1 MSVPSSPLPPSLLP
15 AGFSDVLP
23 PEAETEAA
31 AIEAMLGVFAAHGY
45 ERVKPP
51 LLEFEDSL
59 LGGTGEATAEQ
70 TFRLMDPVSQRMMGL
85 RADITPQVARIAAVR
100 LARAPRPL
108 RLSYNGQV
116 LRVRGSELRPA
127 RQMAQAGIEL
137 IGADAPEAD
146 AEVIAVAAEALAALG
161 VPAVSFDLTLPTL
174 ADQLLATL
182 SLPAAT
188 DAALRHAL
196 DRKDA
201 AEVAAHAGPLADV
214 LDELLHAAG
223 PADRALA
230 ALAGSALPPAAAA
243 LAARLA
249 RTVAAVRARAPGVA
263 LTADPLEF
271 RGFRYHRGVAFTVF
285 TGALSEELGR
295 GGGYLAGEE
304 HATGVTLYPDVAL
317 RAAPPQPRRPRVFIP
332 HGLGPQGAA
341 LRRQGFATVA
351 ALGPVKDARAEAR
364 RLACTHIATD
374 DGDASLLGGN

>member
-1 MSVPSSPLPPSLLP
+1 MTPHPSLLP

-51 LLEFEDSL
+51 LLEFEESL
-59 LGGTGEATAEQ
+59 LAGSGAATAEQ

-85 RADITPQVARIAAVR
+85 RADITPQVARVAAVR
-100 LARAPRPL
+100 LARAARPL

-127 RQMAQAGIEL
+127 RQMAQAGVEL

-161 VPAVSFDLTLPTL
+161 VAAVSFDLTLPTL
-174 ADQLLATL
+174 ADELLATL
-182 SLPAAT
+182 SLGAERE
-188 DAALRHAL
+188 AALRHAL

-201 AEVAAHAGPLADV
+201 AEVAALAGPLADG

-223 PADRALA
+223 PADRALD
-230 ALAGSALPPAAAA
+230 A
-243 LAARLA
+243 LAAVPLPPPARALAERLS
-249 RTVAAVRARAPGVA
+249 RTVAAVRARAPGVT

-285 TGALSEELGR
+285 TGALAEELGR
-295 GGGYLAGEE
+295 GGGYLAGDEP
-304 HATGVTLYPDVAL
+304 ATGVTLYPDAAL
-317 RAAPPQPRRPRVFIP
+317 RAAPAKARRPRVFVP
-332 HGLGPQGAA
+332 VALADRGAA
-341 LRRQGFATVA
+341 LRARGFATVA
-351 ALGPVKDARAEAR
+351 ALGPVEDAAAEAR
-364 RLACTHIATD
+364 RLACTHLAAD
-374 DGDASLLGGN
+374 DGEASPLEGPLEGQ

>member
-1 MSVPSSPLPPSLLP
+1 LSLHPSLLP
-15 AGFSDVLP
+15 AGFVDVLP

-51 LLEFEDSL
+51 LLEFEESL
-59 LGGTGEATAEQ
+59 LAGTGAATAEQ
-70 TFRLMDPVSQRMMGL
+70 TFRLMDPVSQRMLGL

-116 LRVRGSELRPA
+116 LRVRGSELRPV
-127 RQMAQAGIEL
+127 RQMAQAGVEL

-161 VPAVSFDLTLPTL
+161 IPAVSFDLTLPTL
-174 ADQLLATL
+174 ADELLATL
-182 SLPAAT
+182 SVPPERE
-188 DAALRHAL
+188 AALRHAL

-201 AEVAAHAGPLADV
+201 AEVALLAGPLADV

-223 PADRALA
+223 PADRALEA
-230 ALAGSALPPAAAA
+230 LSASPLPPRARALAE
-243 LAARLA
+243 RLA
-249 RTVAAVRARAPGVA
+249 RTVAAVRARSPGLA

-285 TGALSEELGR
+285 SAALAEELGR

-304 HATGVTLYPDVAL
+304 PATGVTLYPDAAL
-317 RAAPPQPRRPRVFIP
+317 RAAPPRPRRPRVFVP
-332 HGLGPQGAA
+332 LSLAA
-341 LRRQGFATVA
+341 RAPLLRAEGFATVA
-351 ALGPVKDARAEAR
+351 ALGPVADAAAEAR
-364 RLACTHIATD
+364 RLACTHLATE
-374 DGDASLLGGN
+374 DGAFPLEGV

>member
-1 MSVPSSPLPPSLLP
+1 MTTHPSLLP

-59 LGGTGEATAEQ
+59 LGGAGSATAAQ

-85 RADITPQVARIAAVR
+85 RADITPQVARIATVR
-100 LARAPRPL
+100 LAQAARPL

-137 IGADAPEAD
+137 IGADTPEAD
-146 AEVIAVAAEALAALG
+146 AEVVAVAAEALAAMG

-174 ADQLLATL
+174 ADALLATL
-182 SLPAAT
+182 SLSPEK
-188 DAALRHAL
+188 DEALRHAL

-201 AEVAAHAGPLADV
+201 AEVASHAGPLADV

-230 ALAGSALPPAAAA
+230 ALAAATLPAEARVLAERLSRTIAAI
-243 LAARLA
+243 
-249 RTVAAVRARAPGVA
+249 RARAPDIA

-271 RGFRYHRGVAFTVF
+271 RGFRYYRGIGFTVF
-285 TGALSEELGR
+285 SAALSEEVGR
-295 GGGYLAGEE
+295 GGGYMAGDEP
-304 HATGVTLYPDVAL
+304 ATGVTLYPDAAL
-317 RAAPPQPRRPRVFIP
+317 RAAPPKPRRPRVFVP
-332 HGLGPQGAA
+332 VTLAASGAA

-351 ALGPVKDARAEAR
+351 ALGPVADAEAEAR
-364 RLACTHIATD
+364 RLACTHLATE
-374 DGDASLLGGN
+374 DGDARPLSGPLEGS

>member
-1 MSVPSSPLPPSLLP
+1 MSPHPSLLP

-51 LLEFEDSL
+51 LLEFEESL
-59 LGGTGEATAEQ
+59 LAGSGAATAEQ

-161 VPAVSFDLTLPTL
+161 VASVSFDLTLPTL
-174 ADQLLATL
+174 ADELLATL
-182 SLPAAT
+182 SLPPERE
-188 DAALRHAL
+188 AALRHAL

-201 AEVAAHAGPLADV
+201 AEVAALAGPMADV

-230 ALAGSALPPAAAA
+230 ALATVSLPPAARA
-243 LAARLA
+243 LAERLA
-249 RTVAAVRARAPGVA
+249 RTVAAVRARAPAVV

-285 TGALSEELGR
+285 TGALAEELGR

-304 HATGVTLYPDVAL
+304 PATGVTLYPDAAL
-317 RAAPPQPRRPRVFIP
+317 RAAPPKPRRPRVFVP
-332 HGLGPQGAA
+332 MPLADVAAGLRA
-341 LRRQGFATVA
+341 QGFATVA
-351 ALGPVKDARAEAR
+351 ALGPVDDPAAEAK
-364 RLACTHIATD
+364 RLGCTHLAAEGGEAT
-374 DGDASLLGGN
+374 LLEGQ

>member
-1 MSVPSSPLPPSLLP
+1 MTPHPSLLP

-51 LLEFEDSL
+51 LLEFEESL
-59 LGGTGEATAEQ
+59 LAGSGAATAEQ

-85 RADITPQVARIAAVR
+85 RADITPQVARVAAVR
-100 LARAPRPL
+100 LARAARPL

-127 RQMAQAGIEL
+127 RQMAQAGVEL

-161 VPAVSFDLTLPTL
+161 VAAVSFDLTLPTL
-174 ADQLLATL
+174 ADELLATL
-182 SLPAAT
+182 SLGAERE
-188 DAALRHAL
+188 AALRHAL

-201 AEVAAHAGPLADV
+201 AEVAALAGPLADG

-223 PADRALA
+223 PADRALD
-230 ALAGSALPPAAAA
+230 A
-243 LAARLA
+243 LAAVPLPPPARALAERLS
-249 RTVAAVRARAPGVA
+249 RTVAAVRARAPGVT

-285 TGALSEELGR
+285 TGALAEELGR
-295 GGGYLAGEE
+295 GGGYLAGDEP
-304 HATGVTLYPDVAL
+304 ATGVTLYPDAAL
-317 RAAPPQPRRPRVFIP
+317 RAAPAKARRPRVFVP
-332 HGLGPQGAA
+332 VALADRGAA
-341 LRRQGFATVA
+341 LRARGFATVA
-351 ALGPVKDARAEAR
+351 ALGPVEDAAAEAR
-364 RLACTHIATD
+364 RLACTHLATD
-374 DGDASLLGGN
+374 DGEASPLEGPLEGQ

>member
-1 MSVPSSPLPPSLLP
+1 MSQHPSLLP
-15 AGFSDVLP
+15 AGFADVLP

-51 LLEFEDSL
+51 LIEFEESL
-59 LGGTGEATAEQ
+59 LAGTGAATAEQ

-127 RQMAQAGIEL
+127 RQMAQAGVEL
-137 IGADAPEAD
+137 IGADAPEAE

-174 ADQLLATL
+174 ADELLATL
-182 SLPAAT
+182 SLGPER

-201 AEVAAHAGPLADV
+201 AEVAALAGPLADV

-223 PADRALA
+223 PADRALE
-230 ALAGSALPPAAAA
+230 ALAGSPLPPGARA
-243 LAARLA
+243 LADRLS
-249 RTVAAVRARAPGVA
+249 RTVAAVRARAPGLA

-271 RGFRYHRGVAFTVF
+271 RGFRYHRDVAFTVF
-285 TGALSEELGR
+285 TGALAEELGR

-304 HATGVTLYPDVAL
+304 PATGVTLYPDAAL
-317 RAAPPQPRRPRVFIP
+317 RAAPPRPRRPRVFVP
-332 HGLGPQGAA
+332 AGLSARAPG
-341 LRRQGFATVA
+341 LRAEGFATVA
-351 ALGPVKDARAEAR
+351 ALGPIADAAAEAR
-364 RLACTHIATD
+364 RLACTHIATEA
-374 DGDASLLGGN
+374 GASPLEGH

>member
-1 MSVPSSPLPPSLLP
+1 MSPHPSLLP

-51 LLEFEDSL
+51 LLEFEESL
-59 LGGTGEATAEQ
+59 LAGSGAATAEQ

-85 RADITPQVARIAAVR
+85 RADITPQVARIATVR

-127 RQMAQAGIEL
+127 RQMAHAGVEL
-137 IGADAPEAD
+137 IGADTPEAD

-161 VPAVSFDLTLPTL
+161 VAAVSFDLTLPTL
-174 ADQLLATL
+174 ADELLATL
-182 SLPAAT
+182 SLGAERE
-188 DAALRHAL
+188 AALRHAL

-201 AEVAAHAGPLADV
+201 AEVATLAGPMADV

-230 ALAGSALPPAAAA
+230 ALAAVPLPQ
-243 LAARLA
+243 AARVLA
-249 RTVAAVRARAPGVA
+249 ERLASTVAAVRARSPGVT

-285 TGALSEELGR
+285 TGALAEELGR
-295 GGGYLAGEE
+295 GGGYLAGDEP
-304 HATGVTLYPDVAL
+304 ATGVTLYPDAAL
-317 RAAPPQPRRPRVFIP
+317 RAAPPKPRRPRVFVP
-332 HGLGPQGAA
+332 VALSASAA
-341 LRRQGFATVA
+341 LLRARGFATVA
-351 ALGPVKDARAEAR
+351 ALGPVEDAAAEAR
-364 RLACTHIATD
+364 RLACTHLATEN
-374 DGDASLLGGN
+374 GEASPLKGP

>member
-1 MSVPSSPLPPSLLP
+1 MSPHPSLLP

-31 AIEAMLGVFAAHGY
+31 AIEAMLGVFSGHGY

-51 LLEFEDSL
+51 LLEFEESL
-59 LGGTGEATAEQ
+59 LAGSGAATAEQ

-137 IGADAPEAD
+137 IGADSPEAD

-174 ADQLLATL
+174 AEELLATL
-182 SLPAAT
+182 GLPT
-188 DAALRHAL
+188 EREAALRHAL

-201 AEVAAHAGPLADV
+201 AEVATLAGPLADV

-230 ALAGSALPPAAAA
+230 ALAAASLPPAARA
-243 LAARLA
+243 LAERLA
-249 RTVAAVRARAPGVA
+249 RTVAAVRARAPGVS

-271 RGFRYHRGVAFTVF
+271 RGFRYHRGVAFTLF
-285 TGALSEELGR
+285 TGALAEELGR

-304 HATGVTLYPDVAL
+304 PATGVTLYPDAAL
-317 RAAPPQPRRPRVFIP
+317 RAAPPKPRRPRVFVP
-332 HGLGPQGAA
+332 LPLAA
-341 LRRQGFATVA
+341 AAPRLRAQGFATVA
-351 ALGPVKDARAEAR
+351 AMGPVEDARAEAR
-364 RLACTHIATD
+364 RLRCTHLAT
-374 DGDASLLGGN
+374 GPGEASPLEGQ

>member
-1 MSVPSSPLPPSLLP
+1 MSQHPSLLP
-15 AGFSDVLP
+15 AGFADVLP

-51 LLEFEDSL
+51 LIEFEESL
-59 LGGTGEATAEQ
+59 LAGTGAATAEQ

-127 RQMAQAGIEL
+127 RQMAQAGVEL
-137 IGADAPEAD
+137 IGADAPEAE

-174 ADQLLATL
+174 ADELLATL
-182 SLPAAT
+182 ALGPER

-201 AEVAAHAGPLADV
+201 AEVAALAGPLADV

-223 PADRALA
+223 PADRALE
-230 ALAGSALPPAAAA
+230 ALAGSVLPPGARA
-243 LAARLA
+243 LADRLA
-249 RTVAAVRARAPGVA
+249 CTVAAVRARAPGLA

-285 TGALSEELGR
+285 TGALAEELGR
-295 GGGYLAGEE
+295 GGSYLAGEE
-304 HATGVTLYPDVAL
+304 PATGVTLYPDAAL
-317 RAAPPQPRRPRVFIP
+317 RAAPPRPRRPRVFVP
-332 HGLGPQGAA
+332 AGLAA
-341 LRRQGFATVA
+341 RAAGLRAEGFATVA
-351 ALGPVKDARAEAR
+351 ALGPIADARAEAR
-364 RLACTHIATD
+364 RLACTHLATEA
-374 DGDASLLGGN
+374 GAHPLEGH

>member
-1 MSVPSSPLPPSLLP
+1 MSQHPALLP

-31 AIEAMLGVFAAHGY
+31 AIEAMLGVFSAHGY

-51 LLEFEDSL
+51 LLEFEESL
-59 LGGTGEATAEQ
+59 LAGSGAATAEQ

-85 RADITPQVARIAAVR
+85 RADITPQVGRIASVR

-174 ADQLLATL
+174 ADELLATL
-182 SLPAAT
+182 SLTAERE
-188 DAALRHAL
+188 AALRHAL

-201 AEVAAHAGPLADV
+201 AEVAALAGPLADV

-230 ALAGSALPPAAAA
+230 ALEAASLPPPARA
-243 LAARLA
+243 LGERLS
-249 RTVAAVRARAPGVA
+249 RTVAAVRARSPSVR

-271 RGFRYHRGVAFTVF
+271 RGFGYHRGVAFTVF
-285 TGALSEELGR
+285 TGALAEELGR

-304 HATGVTLYPDVAL
+304 AATGVTLYPGAAL
-317 RAAPPQPRRPRVFIP
+317 RAAPPKPRRPRVFVTLP
-332 HGLGPQGAA
+332 LAQHAAGLRA
-341 LRRQGFATVA
+341 RGFATVA
-351 ALGPVKDARAEAR
+351 ALGPVEDAAAEAR
-364 RLACTHIATD
+364 RLGCTHLAAECGEAT
-374 DGDASLLGGN
+374 SLEGQ

>member
-1 MSVPSSPLPPSLLP
+1 MSPHPSLLP

-51 LLEFEDSL
+51 LLEFEESL
-59 LGGTGEATAEQ
+59 LAGSGAATAEQ

-100 LARAPRPL
+100 LSRAPRPL

-127 RQMAQAGIEL
+127 RQMAQAGSEL
-137 IGADAPEAD
+137 IGADTPEAD
-146 AEVIAVAAEALAALG
+146 AEVISAAAEALAALG
-161 VPAVSFDLTLPTL
+161 VAAVSFDLMLPTL
-174 ADQLLATL
+174 ADELLAPL
-182 SLPAAT
+182 SLEAGRET
-188 DAALRHAL
+188 ALRHAL

-201 AEVAAHAGPLADV
+201 AEVAALAGPAADV

-230 ALAGSALPPAAAA
+230 VLAALPLPLPARI
-243 LAARLA
+243 LAERLA
-249 RTVAAVRARAPGVA
+249 LVVAAVRARAPSLS

-271 RGFRYHRGVAFTVF
+271 RGLRYHRGVAFTVF
-285 TGALSEELGR
+285 TGTLAEELGR
-295 GGGYLAGEE
+295 GGGYLAGDEP
-304 HATGVTLYPDVAL
+304 ATGVTLYPDAAL
-317 RAAPPQPRRPRVFIP
+317 RAAPPKATRPRVFVP
-332 HGLGPQGAA
+332 QALAAAAAGLRA
-341 LRRQGFATVA
+341 RGFATVA
-351 ALGPVKDARAEAR
+351 ALGGVDDAVAEAR
-364 RLACTHIATD
+364 RLGCSHLATEG
-374 DGDASLLGGN
+374 GDAISLEGQ